1 MARAPPRG
9 GPVVVAGMA
18 FALLAAVLLASAHGS
33 PPAGAREAPAALVQS
48 GAKAGQAGH
57 SDAELLRR
65 ALRRMHSG
73 SHLRASHRAAEEQAE
88 HARAE
93 AQRFRASAEAS
104 SRAENPLGAM
114 GNLAFG
120 RKFTTWTDVEMCEG
134 CKALME
140 NVVRSTSEASAVRD
154 IMFAIHSAC
163 NNQPEVFMEACMHAT
178 HYDAN
183 LAILRQ
189 QGSNVESICSAGGMC
204 IGESKG
210 LIQGAMSK
218 GLGAL
223 PGGMGGMLG
232 I

>member
-1 MARAPPRG
+1 MTGAAGRLPGIETPQTQELAKKAVSMLSHKGPP
-9 GPVVVAGMA
+9 P
-18 FALLAAVLLASAHGS
+18 
-33 PPAGAREAPAALVQS
+33 
-48 GAKAGQAGH
+48 
-57 SDAELLRR
+57 
-65 ALRRMHSG
+65 
-73 SHLRASHRAAEEQAE
+73 
-88 HARAE
+88 
-93 AQRFRASAEAS
+93 
-104 SRAENPLGAM
+104 
-114 GNLAFG
+114 
-120 RKFTTWTDVEMCEG
+120 TWTDIEMCQG
-134 CKALME
+134 CQALME
-140 NVVRSTSEASAVRD
+140 VVIRSTSAAASVRD

>member
-1 MARAPPRG
+1 
-9 GPVVVAGMA
+9 
-18 FALLAAVLLASAHGS
+18 
-33 PPAGAREAPAALVQS
+33 
-48 GAKAGQAGH
+48 
-57 SDAELLRR
+57 
-65 ALRRMHSG
+65 MHSG

-88 HARAE
+88 HTRAE
-93 AQRFRASAEAS
+93 AQRFRASAEAGS
-104 SRAENPLGAM
+104 SPISGL

-134 CKALME
+134 CKALMQ
-140 NVVRSTSEASAVRD
+140 NVVRSTAQTSAVRD

-189 QGSNVESICSAGGMC
+189 QGDDVASICSEGGMC
-204 IGESKG
+204 VSDSKG
-210 LIQGAMSK
+210 VIQG
-218 GLGAL
+218 GLSAA
-223 PGGMGGMLG
+223 MGGKASMLG